1 MINNFSS
8 KNIRLDILAISTS
21 CATSVNRNIYI
32 KFLNNGYSIELVS
45 PKYIR
50 IGSVVKIAEAER
62 PQDPKIHFLPLI
74 GINPRIFYFK
84 KLENLIYLKKPKVII
99 LDNDPA
105 SFLTLRIGLICYFL
119 KIRLYNFSYENIPYN
134 FKNTFQRVGFY
145 GLLKYILK

>member
-119 KIRLYNFSYENIPYN
+119 KIRE
-134 FKNTFQRVGFY
+134 
-145 GLLKYILK
+145 